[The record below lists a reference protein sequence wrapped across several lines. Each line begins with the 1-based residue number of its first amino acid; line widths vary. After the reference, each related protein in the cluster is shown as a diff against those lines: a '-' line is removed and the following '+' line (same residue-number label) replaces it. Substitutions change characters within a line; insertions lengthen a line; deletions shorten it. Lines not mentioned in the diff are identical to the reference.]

1 MALSQDV
8 FKNYTEIL
16 ESEMKA
22 AMGCTEPIA
31 IAYCSAVAVKAL
43 GKKAD
48 RYEVGCS
55 GNIIK
60 NTLAVTVPQTG
71 GQRGLEVAVLAGG
84 IGGNADKELEV
95 LSDITPEQ
103 IQEIKEA
110 VAKKIV
116 KVSLLDTTH
125 QLHIIVD
132 AYAGNDH
139 TKACLADTH
148 TGIYHIEKNGKVLLD
163 KKLGESIKSEIDY
176 SKLNIK
182 DILEYA
188 NEVNL
193 TTIRPLFEREIK
205 YNMAISDEG
214 LKNDWGAGVGKTIK
228 ANSADE
234 RSMLIARAAAG
245 SDARMNGCAL
255 PVVINSGSGNQGI
268 TVSLPVIQ
276 YALNRNIGEDT
287 MIRALVVSNLVA
299 IRQKRDIGRLSA
311 FCGAV
316 SAATGSACGIAY
328 LDHQPYSVI
337 AQTIENSIVT
347 VGGMVCD
354 GAKSSCA
361 SKIATALS
369 CALLGYDMAK
379 VNLGFKSGEGIVKDN
394 VEETITAV
402 GEMAAKGMS
411 GTDKE
416 VLKIMLK

>member
-1 MALSQDV
+1 MSLSQNVID
-8 FKNYTEIL
+8 NYTEIL

-31 IAYCSAVAVKAL
+31 IAYCSAVAIKAL

-95 LSDITPEQ
+95 LSDITASQ

-110 VAKKIV
+110 VGKKIV

-132 AYAGNDH
+132 AYSGTDH
-139 TKACLADTH
+139 AKACLADTH
-148 TGIYHIEKNGKVLLD
+148 TGIYHIEKNGNVLFNEE
-163 KKLGESIKSEIDY
+163 LGESDKQEIDY
-176 SKLNIK
+176 SKLNIR
-182 DILEYA
+182 DILLYA
-188 NEVNL
+188 NEVEL
-193 TTIRPLFEREIK
+193 TPIRPLFEREIT
-205 YNMAISDEG
+205 YNTAISDEG

-228 ANSADE
+228 ANAADE

-276 YALNRNIGEDT
+276 YAKNRKINEDT
-287 MIRALVVSNLVA
+287 MIRALIVSNLVA

-394 VEETITAV
+394 VEDTITAV
-402 GEMAAKGMS
+402 GEMAAIGMS
-411 GTDKE
+411 STDKE

>member
-8 FKNYTEIL
+8 IKNYTEIL